1 MILDGYEGGFY
12 HSREV
17 LMAHLQSAS
26 LQREAPGSI
35 VLEEGVSSKTA
46 WFVVA
51 PLYPKVP
58 S

>member
-17 LMAHLQSAS
+17 LMAHLQSVS
-26 LQREAPGSI
+26 LQKEAPGSI
-35 VLEEGVSSKTA
+35 VREEVSSKTA

-51 PLYPKVP
+51 LLYPKVL